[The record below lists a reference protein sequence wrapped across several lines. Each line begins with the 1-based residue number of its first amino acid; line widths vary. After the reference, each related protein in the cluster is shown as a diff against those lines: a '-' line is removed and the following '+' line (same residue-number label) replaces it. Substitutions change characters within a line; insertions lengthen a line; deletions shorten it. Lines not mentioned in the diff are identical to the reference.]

1 MASRIFTILMKPLL
15 VNQDDLSPLPA
26 KNTCKFNQFALSLIH
41 KVLFYPVGINFATG
55 FLIGSG
61 FPETCPGA
69 LNSDFH
75 HAKEREYSMK
85 PRTYGRTLLTAIP
98 LSIMLAWVPWNF
110 AHATSIFINEIHY
123 DNSGGDTGEAIEIA
137 GPAGTNLSGWS
148 LRLYNGNP
156 ATLFNVY
163 STISLSG
170 IIPDQQNGF
179 GTLSFFESPIQNGD
193 PGGDGIALVDAGT
206 NVVQFLSYEGS
217 FTAVSG
223 PAAGLTSTDIGVS
236 ESSSTPEGNSL
247 QLTGTGNV
255 FPDFSWASPPT
266 ANTFGSVNSGQTF
279 PANTQQPIPEPSA
292 LLLLGTGLLVLWYWH
307 RRGTTVGSV

>member
-1 MASRIFTILMKPLL
+1 MASRIFTILMQPLL
-15 VNQDDLSPLPA
+15 VNQDDLSPLPV

-41 KVLFYPVGINFATG
+41 TVLFYPVGINFATR
-55 FLIGSG
+55 FLIGSC

-69 LNSDFH
+69 LNSDFY
-75 HAKEREYSMK
+75 HAKEEEFLMK
-85 PRTYGRTLLTAIP
+85 PRKYGRKLLTAVP

-123 DNSGGDTGEAIEIA
+123 DNISTDTGEAIEIA

-148 LRLYNGNP
+148 LALYNGNP
-156 ATLFNVY
+156 TQLKVY

-179 GTLSFFESPIQNGD
+179 GTLSFFKSGIQNGD
-193 PGGDGIALVDAGT
+193 PGGDGIALVDAVT

-217 FTAVSG
+217 FTAADG
-223 PAAGLTSTDIGVS
+223 PAAGIFSTDIGVF
-236 ESSSTPEGNSL
+236 EPFDTPVGSSL

-255 FPDFSWASPPT
+255 YADFSWASSM

-279 PANTQQPIPEPSA
+279 QPIPEPST
-292 LLLLGTGLLVLWYWH
+292 LLLLGTGLLVLWYWN
-307 RRGTTVGSV
+307 RRWTNVGSV

>member
-1 MASRIFTILMKPLL
+1 MASRIFTILMQPLL
-15 VNQDDLSPLPA
+15 VKQDDLSPLPV
-26 KNTCKFNQFALSLIH
+26 KNTCKFNQFSLSLIP

-69 LNSDFH
+69 LNSDFYH
-75 HAKEREYSMK
+75 TKEGEFLMK
-85 PRTYGRTLLTAIP
+85 PRTYGRTLLTAVP

-110 AHATSIFINEIHY
+110 AHAISIFINEIHY
-123 DNSGGDTGEAIEIA
+123 DNISADTGEAIEIA

-148 LRLYNGNP
+148 LALYNGNP
-156 ATLFNVY
+156 SQLNVY
-163 STISLSG
+163 NTISLSG

-179 GTLSFFESPIQNGD
+179 GTLSFFEPGIQNGF
-193 PGGDGIALVDAGT
+193 PGGDGIALVDAVT

-217 FTAVSG
+217 FSVASG

-236 ESSSTPEGNSL
+236 ESNSTLVGNSL

-255 FPDFSWASPPT
+255 FADFSWATSMV
-266 ANTFGSVNSGQTF
+266 NTFGSVNSGQTF
-279 PANTQQPIPEPSA
+279 LADTQQPIPEPSA